1 MDSRSI
7 LKKFEIDCNLIKDID
22 DYELLEI
29 KPGIK
34 VKNDQFYDL
43 MLIKNKNTIVLYILQ
58 YVCKYCI

>member
-1 MDSRSI
+1 MDGRSI

-43 MLIKNKNTIVLYILQ
+43 ILIKIKNKINE
-58 YVCKYCI
+58 

>member
-1 MDSRSI
+1 MDGRSI
-7 LKKFEIDCNLIKDID
+7 LEKFEIDCSLIKDID

-43 MLIKNKNTIVLYILQ
+43 ILIKNKNTKDKEYLPEV
-58 YVCKYCI
+58 KNREK